1 MISFATWSMGAMPSD
16 FIEVQ
21 RAENTKA
28 AEEAVSRFKQATAKV
43 DLPAETKT
51 IQASLAGA
59 PTVFGRIA
67 RAFDLSIA
75 AQAEADRSVTDDLI
89 IEAALFESGRPIIVV
104 PYIQK
109 GGLKLDRVM
118 VCWDG
123 SRTAARALADA
134 MPLLEFAKSVEVV
147 TIANGRNGD
156 AGELTA
162 DVGQHLTRH
171 GLKAETRRIAAGGN
185 DVASVLLSHAA
196 DSAADLMVMG
206 GYGHSRLR
214 EFILG
219 GVTRGILGSMTIPV
233 LMSH

>member
-1 MISFATWSMGAMPSD
+1 MIQDIVVNLAVARKRDPALDYAVSVAETFEAELSGVAFCYDPIVVPDSMGAMPSD

-28 AEEAVSRFKQATAKV
+28 AEEAVSRFKEATAKV

-109 GGLKLDRVM
+109 GGLKLDR
-118 VCWDG
+118 
-123 SRTAARALADA
+123 
-134 MPLLEFAKSVEVV
+134 
-147 TIANGRNGD
+147 
-156 AGELTA
+156 
-162 DVGQHLTRH
+162 
-171 GLKAETRRIAAGGN
+171 
-185 DVASVLLSHAA
+185 
-196 DSAADLMVMG
+196 
-206 GYGHSRLR
+206 
-214 EFILG
+214 
-219 GVTRGILGSMTIPV
+219 
-233 LMSH
+233 